1 MSAIT
6 QVLGI
11 DPGSRRTG
19 YAFAS
24 FRGDTVIALECG
36 TWIVPDGLS
45 RAEGLAFL
53 ARSAEEWLAAKR
65 PDAAAVESLFQHRN
79 VRSALVLAEARGV
92 LLSVLGRLEIPVF
105 EYPPATVKRTICG
118 SGAADKEQVRR
129 ALRLTVR
136 GLAPFFI
143 EAQGLDASDAVALAV
158 THRAVA
164 RVTV

>member
-1 MSAIT
+1 MIAPT

-24 FRGDTVIALECG
+24 FRGDEVVALECG
-36 TWIVPDGLS
+36 TWIVRDGLS
-45 RAEGLAFL
+45 RAAGLACL
-53 ARSAEEWLAAKR
+53 AHAAEAWLASRR
-65 PDAAAVESLFQHRN
+65 PAAAAVESLFQHRN

-92 LLSVLGRLEIPVF
+92 LLAVLGGLEIPVF

-129 ALRLTVR
+129 ALLMTVR
-136 GLAPFFI
+136 GLRQFPI
-143 EAQGLDASDAVALAV
+143 EANGLDASDAVALAV